1 MILLDTNVL
10 IYAFASESPFH
21 AWARSVITDSVATEG
36 VVVNAVCLA
45 ELCVGDA
52 DPETVLDR
60 IRSYGVSI
68 MDVPVACAAPAA
80 AAYQRYLKNRKSGGH
95 GSTSRIPLPDF
106 FIGAHALT
114 MNWQLATAD
123 QGRFGTYFPGLQ
135 LLMPQQ
141 QP

>member
-10 IYAFASESPFH
+10 IYAFASDSPFQ
-21 AWARSVITDSVATEG
+21 AWARGIIADHVSSEG
-36 VVVNAVCLA
+36 VVINAVCLA
-45 ELCVGDA
+45 ELCVGET
-52 DPETVLDR
+52 DPGSATDR

-68 MDVPVACAAPAA
+68 VDVPSACAAPAA
-80 AAYQRYLKNRKSGGH
+80 AAYQRYLLNRRSTGH
-95 GSTSRIPLPDF
+95 GLISKMPMPDF

-123 QGRFGTYFPGLQ
+123 QGRFGTYFPSLQ
-135 LLMPQQ
+135 LIMPP

>member
-10 IYAFASESPFH
+10 IYAFAPESPFH
-21 AWARSVITDSVATEG
+21 AWARSVIADHVSTEG

-45 ELCVGDA
+45 ELCVGDV
-52 DPETVLDR
+52 DPGTAADR

-80 AAYQRYLKNRKSGGH
+80 AAYQRYLENRKSGGH
-95 GSTSRIPLPDF
+95 GSISRIPLPDF
-106 FIGAHALT
+106 FIGAHALV
-114 MNWQLATAD
+114 MNWQLVTAD

-135 LLMPQQ
+135 LLMPPP